1 MNWNKYQS
9 KFKIKVRNQYLD
21 YFIDPSFQGVNRLF
35 VSLFNNSAH
44 WASYKQY
51 FLPNVE
57 KKDYLL
63 MNDEKNF
70 FDQPVK
76 NIKKLMI
83 AFEKLRQV
91 KEIITQPIVYLIT
104 FIPKI
109 ILKW

>member
-1 MNWNKYQS
+1 
-9 KFKIKVRNQYLD
+9 
-21 YFIDPSFQGVNRLF
+21 
-35 VSLFNNSAH
+35 
-44 WASYKQY
+44 
-51 FLPNVE
+51 
-57 KKDYLL
+57 

-109 ILKW
+109 ILK